1 MFNKL
6 GLALTLIISTV
17 LAMLPAPVMAAVD
30 TVALQAEADAFK
42 TDALAVA
49 AIIGLAFMAA
59 AFGFVIYKWIRGAIF
74 G

>member
-1 MFNKL
+1 MFTKIKGFVVASL
-6 GLALTLIISTV
+6 TALVSV
-17 LAMLPAPVMAAVD
+17 SASAAID
-30 TVALQAEADAFK
+30 TTALQTEATAFQ

-49 AIIGLAFMAA
+49 AIIGLAFMSA